1 MDIKTMHLY
10 FKERLQKADS
20 QQNRNFLIPQID
32 LYLNHAQDVFIHRL
46 AEPRNNKKNYGF
58 EINQRV
64 IDELRTLVVSQSTGS
79 CISTSLIVDNKY
91 LAVLPDDYMFYISS
105 TVFGHTPDCNNLSSR
120 LTIQQ
125 HDDRFSGSPFNK
137 SDIYW
142 DIINGTFFEDGIKIY
157 SDDVTTITSL
167 CLNYLRKPA
176 YMNNAEDFTG
186 GTYTLPDGT
195 VLTGTTDCELPD
207 AAHNEIIDYAVLI
220 AQGNL
225 ASPAIQY
232 SQVKVNLTNN

>member
-1 MDIKTMHLY
+1 MHLY

-46 AEPRNNKKNYGF
+46 AEPMSNKKNYGF
-58 EINQRV
+58 EVSQRI
-64 IDELRTLVVSQSTGS
+64 IDELRTLVVSQSIGN
-79 CISTSLIVDNKY
+79 CIPVTSMGNNRY
-91 LAVLPDDYMFYISS
+91 LAILPNDYMFYISGN
-105 TVFGHTPDCNNLSSR
+105 VYGHTPECDNISSV

-125 HDDRFSGSPFNK
+125 HDDRFIDSYFNK

-142 DIINGTFFEDGIKIY
+142 NIINGTFFENGIEIY
-157 SDDVTTITSL
+157 SDDITVITSL
-167 CLNYLRKPA
+167 CLNYIRRPR
-176 YMNNAEDFTG
+176 YMHNAEDFPG
-186 GTYTLPDGT
+186 GSYILPDGT
-195 VLTGTTDCELPD
+195 TLLSGTADCELPEV
-207 AAHNEIIDYAVLI
+207 AHNEIIDYAVMI

-232 SQVKVNLTNN
+232 SQLKVNLANN